1 MQYPKLVANKEAL
14 VYNAQKVIKMCHDAK
29 IELTAVVKV
38 TGGNPEFAKMYLELG
53 ADMIGDSQISNVINM
68 RHAGVKGPFMLLRV
82 PMLSEI
88 EEVVENVDV
97 ALVSEL
103 KTTRILGEE
112 ASRHGK
118 TQKILYMIDVG
129 DLREGVWYEKAVE
142 EVVRASKIKSIELYG
157 VGTNLGCYGGVIP
170 DVENMTI
177 LSKIADEIKSQGVE
191 LKVVSGG
198 NTSALYLVEN
208 GILPKGINSYRVG
221 EALVLGNDVTNGRA
235 FSFLRQDTFTLWAEI
250 VELKTKPSLPQGKIG
265 RDAMGRIPIFE
276 DRGKRLKA
284 IIAIGEQDVPSDGL
298 KPLDKGIQVLHAS
311 SDYTILD
318 VTDCKK
324 EFEIGDKIGFNLTY
338 AALLHTMTS
347 KYVVK
352 EMILR

>member
-14 VYNAQKVIKMCHDAK
+14 VYNAQKVIKMCHNAG

-38 TGGNPEFAKMYLELG
+38 TCGNPEFAKMYLELG
-53 ADMIGDSQISNVINM
+53 ADMIGDSRISNVIKM
-68 RHAGVKGPFMLLRV
+68 RRAGVEGPFMLLRV

-88 EEVVENVDV
+88 EKIVENVDV

-103 KTTRILGEE
+103 KSAQILGEE
-112 ASRHGK
+112 AIKRGK
-118 TQKILYMIDVG
+118 IQRILYMIDVG
-129 DLREGVWYEKAVE
+129 DLREGVWYEEAVDE
-142 EVVRASKIKSIELYG
+142 IIKASKIKGIELYG

-177 LSKIADEIKSQGVE
+177 LSRIADEIKRHGV
-191 LKVVSGG
+191 KFKAVSGG
-198 NTSALYLVEN
+198 NTSALHLVEN
-208 GILPKGINSYRVG
+208 GTLPKGINSYRIG
-221 EALVLGNDVTNGRA
+221 EALVLGNDVTNGKI

-250 VELKTKPSLPQGKIG
+250 VELKTKPSLPKGKIG
-265 RDAMGRIPIFE
+265 RDAMGRTPIFE

-318 VTDCKK
+318 VTDCEKK
-324 EFEIGDKIGFNLTY
+324 FKIGDKIGFNLTY

-352 EMILR
+352 EIILR